1 MGPRTIDPDN
11 HQGVRRVRHLALC
24 LGLLLSPVAIAQSDP
39 ASPPSTPGARF
50 EMNFGAGLAVP
61 ITFSTQDPAAL
72 GASLPLRA
80 EIGLRIEER
89 IFLGLLGEYV
99 PASDMQCCCAADPG
113 YCSASTGR
121 IGLELQYHFGA
132 IRKVHPWI
140 GVAGGLELLHVFAS
154 GDVTGSGQYVTNTS
168 NSQGWFG
175 EVQLGLDVPVGQIF
189 RLGPWIQF
197 SLGSIGGDL
206 SDYRGNIRGRVGG
219 GIRFG
224 IVL

>member
-1 MGPRTIDPDN
+1 MKQLEAPARSFVTTSRLG
-11 HQGVRRVRHLALC
+11 LC
-24 LGLLLSPVAIAQSDP
+24 MGLLLAPLALAQSDP
-39 ASPPSTPGARF
+39 ASPPNAPGGARF
-50 EMNFGAGLAVP
+50 EMNLGAGIVVP

-72 GASLPLRA
+72 AASLPLRT
-80 EIGLRIEER
+80 EIGLRIKDR

-99 PASDMQCCCAADPG
+99 PASDMGCCCAASPG
-113 YCSASTGR
+113 YCSASTAR
-121 IGLELQYHFGA
+121 IGLEIDYHFGA
-132 IRKVHPWI
+132 IRSIHPWI
-140 GVAGGLELLHVFAS
+140 GVAGGLELLRVFAS
-154 GDVTGSGQYVTNTS
+154 GDVSGSGVYVTNTS

-175 EVQLGLDVPVGQIF
+175 EFQLGLDIPVGQIF

-206 SDYRGNIRGRVGG
+206 SDYGGNIRGRAGG